1 MQAAGP
7 IEWQLVRDGG
17 MTYPRELIFAGA
29 GSDVLDAA
37 GVAGPVTTPFNSLLA
52 RTAGRLV
59 LVDGGLGA
67 TAATLQAPAGRLL
80 SELSALGVE
89 PGDIDD
95 VIVTHAHGDHVGG
108 LLTGD
113 NPTFPRARHY
123 LGRAE
128 WGFWME
134 QDPHPRLPA
143 DLAPLLIE
151 SARTALSALERA
163 TGLELI
169 DGDMEVAPGVG
180 VRHAPGHTP
189 GHLVVELNNGGDPL
203 LYLADAVIHELQFEH
218 PTWVSALDVDA
229 ELTGHTRARLL
240 ARASEEQ
247 FLVAGFHLER
257 TGRLTR
263 TQTAYRFDPAP

>member
-7 IEWQLVRDGG
+7 IEWQLVSDGA

-29 GSDVLDAA
+29 GSGELDAA

-67 TAATLQAPAGRLL
+67 TAATMQAPAGQLL
-80 SELSALGVE
+80 SALAALGVE

-108 LLTGD
+108 LIAGD
-113 NPTFPRARHY
+113 NPTFPRARHH

-134 QDPHPRLPA
+134 QNPHTHLPP
-143 DLAPLLIE
+143 DLAPLLIDV
-151 SARTALSALERA
+151 ARAALSVLERA
-163 TGLELI
+163 SVLELI
-169 DGDMEVAPGVG
+169 DGDTEVAPGVG

-189 GHLVVELNNGGDPL
+189 GHIVVELNNGGDPL

-218 PTWVSALDVDA
+218 PTWTSPLDVDA
-229 ELTGHTRARLL
+229 ELTVNTRAQLL
-240 ARASEEQ
+240 ARASQEQ
-247 FLVAGFHLER
+247 LLVAGFHLPR
-257 TGRLTR
+257 TGRLTP